1 MASPGS
7 SGCSRRRTLL
17 TQTAAGT
24 ISRTIRDG
32 TFLPGAPLIITN
44 PETAQPRTL
53 VADMVGRHASP
64 DLLPACRDER
74 VAARAHL
81 RWLRCLTYIDGVD
94 VQSPHA
100 CIRRQRNA
108 VARAN
113 RRPGDLRLT
122 AKSHT

>member
-53 VADMVGRHASP
+53 VADMVGRPASP

-81 RWLRCLTYIDGVD
+81 GWLRCLT
-94 VQSPHA
+94 HNCA
-100 CIRRQRNA
+100 
-108 VARAN
+108 
-113 RRPGDLRLT
+113 LRSSYTST
-122 AKSHT
+122 AQGAPVLNSWVKGHSG